1 MASTGGFSA
10 LINIKENDF
19 KEDLTSFYEF
29 KKNYPLQYRKIVNL
43 GDFIAIKRTINRLE
57 NRDKIV
63 DFSAIFITWV
73 YTSLEKRKFIKI
85 ILSLTKK

>member
-10 LINIKENDF
+10 LINIKENNF
-19 KEDLTSFYEF
+19 EEDLTSFYEF
-29 KKNYPLQYRKIVNL
+29 KKIYLLQYRKIVNL

-63 DFSAIFITWV
+63 DFHVILKTCDYNF
-73 YTSLEKRKFIKI
+73 KKFI
-85 ILSLTKK
+85 